1 MTWNECTHA
10 YMRKPGPNKDERFAM
25 SLIKEQERFLYVVM
39 Y

>member
-10 YMRKPGPNKDERFAM
+10 YMREPGPNKDERFAM
-25 SLIKEQERFLYVVM
+25 SLMKEQERFLYVVM